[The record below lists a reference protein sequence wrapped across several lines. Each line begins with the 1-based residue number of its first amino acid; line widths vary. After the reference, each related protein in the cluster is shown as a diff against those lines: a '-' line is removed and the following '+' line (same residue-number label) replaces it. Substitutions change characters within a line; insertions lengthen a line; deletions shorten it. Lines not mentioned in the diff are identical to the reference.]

1 MSSDLL
7 HIRVHPTSPP
17 FCPMPVKMLSAVV
30 FSLAFAAVLGQDE
43 GIRCGECIMEM
54 HRFGFVIH
62 LFPVPYGK
70 LE

>member
-17 FCPMPVKMLSAVV
+17 FYPMLVKMLSAVV

-43 GIRCGECIMEM
+43 GIRHQVKQGGGGVHVVEGVRC
-54 HRFGFVIH
+54 F
-62 LFPVPYGK
+62 
-70 LE
+70 